1 MKKILAIFISC
12 VILIGCQTEY
22 YKLLVSV
29 SGNGSYNVSPE
40 KNEYED
46 GETVT
51 ITAIPD
57 SGWKFRKWEGSTLST
72 SNNPLQLVMDG
83 KKDIRTIFAIPVE
96 PNLSGTWES
105 QQYLITFELQQIDP
119 FETDLK
125 GTMRVKT
132 TLGTTLSYSISGDNL
147 NPQVKMQCKKSGY
160 YDVYFNGIFVDDN
173 FIDGYLIE
181 AGATYDCDIVRITGS
196 SLTKDRSPLSIGRFN
211 SVYNSERLQ

>member
-1 MKKILAIFISC
+1 MKNILAITTAC
-12 VILIGCQTEY
+12 LILISCQTEY
-22 YKLLVSV
+22 YKLSVSV
-29 SGNGSYNVSPE
+29 SGNGSYKVSPE
-40 KNEYED
+40 KNEYEE

-105 QQYLITFELQQIDP
+105 QQFLITFELQQIDP

-125 GTMRVKT
+125 GTMRAKT
-132 TLGTTLSYSISGDNL
+132 NLGTTLTYSITGDNL

-160 YDVYFNGIFVDDN
+160 YDVYFNGTFVDDN

-181 AGATYDCDIVRITGS
+181 AGATYDCDIIRVS
-196 SLTKDRSPLSIGRFN
+196 DSPLLK
-211 SVYNSERLQ
+211 ERQPFAANITENIKEE